1 MTNYD
6 DLKVATMVVGK
17 ILITI
22 VISCKLVSESLILE
36 LKNNYWV
43 LIKFWLVL
51 DQENIWVVQFW
62 AIVDFDYLKGLSKN
76 GG

>member
-36 LKNNYWV
+36 LKNNY
-43 LIKFWLVL
+43 
-51 DQENIWVVQFW
+51 
-62 AIVDFDYLKGLSKN
+62 
-76 GG
+76 